1 MNGQEN
7 DVPMVPKYWAENLA
21 MHLGRANLRMLL
33 ALIAVCLTS
42 IIIII
47 VFVRGY
53 TEREKNWLDA
63 MTAMKTAPVTEVD
76 RNGGVYQQQDAG
88 ADP

>member
-7 DVPMVPKYWAENLA
+7 DVPMVPKFWAENLA
-21 MHLGRANLRMLL
+21 MHLGRANRRMLI
-33 ALIAVCLTS
+33 ALISVCLTS
-42 IIIII
+42 IIIIVI
-47 VFVRGY
+47 FVRGY

-63 MTAMKTAPVTEVD
+63 MTSLQTAPVTEVD
-76 RNGGVYQQQDAG
+76 RNGVYQQQNAG

>member
-1 MNGQEN
+1 MNGQDN
-7 DVPMVPKYWAENLA
+7 DVPMVPKFWAENLA
-21 MHLGRANLRMLL
+21 MHLGRANRRMLI
-33 ALIAVCLTS
+33 ALISVCLTS
-42 IIIII
+42 IIIIV

-63 MTAMKTAPVTEVD
+63 MTALQTAPVTEVD
-76 RNGGVYQQQDAG
+76 RNGVYQQQDAG

>member
-7 DVPMVPKYWAENLA
+7 DVPMVPKFWAENLA
-21 MHLGRANLRMLL
+21 MHLGRANRRMLI
-33 ALIAVCLTS
+33 ALISVCLTS
-42 IIIII
+42 IIIIVI
-47 VFVRGY
+47 FVRGY

-63 MTAMKTAPVTEVD
+63 MTALKTATVTEVD
-76 RNGGVYQQQDAG
+76 RNGVYQQQDAG

>member
-1 MNGQEN
+1 MAQEN
-7 DVPMVPKYWAENLA
+7 NETPMVPKYWAENMA

-33 ALIAVCLTS
+33 ALISVCLTS

-63 MTAMKTAPVTEVD
+63 MTAMKAAPVTEVD
-76 RNGGVYQQQDAG
+76 RNGVYQQQDAG